1 MRRTS
6 PGNTACAISVSHA
19 TSNDARS
26 RMPRATLLASAL
38 AAACIAGTAQ
48 AGGTLTIYSGD
59 FEAVAQSDVAPGGP
73 GFALV
78 ERDVATQWRAGEN
91 TLAIG
96 DMPRALDASSV
107 VVTPPPALQLLGQR
121 FDFAT
126 ASQDELLR
134 RALGQQV
141 VVEQAVGDARQ
152 TYTGTL
158 IAAGNGLTLRMP
170 DGRIKVLSNY
180 AGFELPRLPDGVVNE
195 PTLVLQLAANGAGN
209 GPVHVAYSSAGLAW
223 RAEYTA
229 RLTGGTRACR
239 MDLQGAALVVNRAGA
254 DFEDVALTLVAG
266 EPHRERAQDMA
277 MAMDA
282 MPKARMVAA
291 RAPMQA
297 QASGEYQSYRLPAR
311 GDLPQGAV
319 QRLPLVAGATE
330 VSCERR
336 YETSAGTGDWRPPFP
351 IVDENWNA
359 GDGQQQPVQATL
371 RFANAKAAGLGLPL
385 PAGRVRVFDGA
396 DFLGESAL
404 GHTAAG
410 QDVSLVLGNAF
421 DLGATRT
428 RESFQLDRAGRTMT
442 ETVRLDLT
450 NAKAEPVV
458 VRVNERLG
466 RWTDWELVSSSVA
479 PAPRPDGKRGD
490 AQVAAFNVSVPASG
504 KASLLYTVRYRWAAD
519 VKIP

>member
-1 MRRTS
+1 MRRKS
-6 PGNTACAISVSHA
+6 PGHA
-19 TSNDARS
+19 VRPCPATHTRS
-26 RMPRATLLASAL
+26 PAPHARATRLAA
-38 AAACIAGTAQ
+38 AIVAACIASATAQ
-48 AGGTLTIYSGD
+48 AAGTLTVYSGD
-59 FEAVAQSDVAPGGP
+59 FEAVSQSEAMPGGP

-78 ERDVATQWRAGEN
+78 ERDVAAQWRAGET

-96 DMPRALDASSV
+96 DMPRALDAASV
-107 VVTPPPALQLLGQR
+107 VVTPPPALQLRGQR

-126 ASQDELLR
+126 ASQEELLR
-134 RALGQQV
+134 RALGQVV
-141 VVEQAVGDARQ
+141 VVEQAVGDTRQ

-158 IAAGNGLTLRMP
+158 IAAGNGLTLRLP
-170 DGRIKVLSNY
+170 DGRIKVLSSY
-180 AGFELPRLPDGVVNE
+180 AGFELPRLPEGVVNE
-195 PTLVLQLAANGAGN
+195 PTLVLQLAAAAAGN
-209 GPVHVAYSSAGLAW
+209 GPVHVAYSTAGLAW

-229 RLTGGTRACR
+229 RLAGGARACR
-239 MDLQGAALVVNRAGA
+239 MALQGAALVVNRAGA
-254 DFEDVALTLVAG
+254 DFDDVALTLVAG

-277 MAMDA
+277 MTMEA
-282 MPKARMVAA
+282 MPKARMVSAP
-291 RAPMQA
+291 APMQA

-319 QRLPLVAGATE
+319 QRLPLVAGADA
-330 VSCERR
+330 VDCERR
-336 YETSAGTGDWRPPFP
+336 YETNAPFGDWRPPFP
-351 IVDENWNA
+351 IIDENWNA

-371 RFANAKAAGLGLPL
+371 RFANAKASGLGLPL

-396 DFLGESAL
+396 DFLGESAI

-450 NAKAEPVV
+450 NAKPEAVV

-466 RWTDWELVSSSVA
+466 RWTDWELVSSSVP
-479 PAPRPDGKRGD
+479 PAPRKDGKRGD
-490 AQVAAFNVSVPASG
+490 AQVAVFDVPVPAGG
-504 KASLLYTVRYRWAAD
+504 KATLSYTVRYRWAAD